1 MTATTFSLVFSGC
14 FVTLL
19 LWGCTTVVC
28 LVDEKLSIQP
38 STTTGYRSSKM
49 TASNATYGGPPWP
62 YTYAAC
68 GNNSQNCGQY
78 CSFCSQYQGTIMDCL
93 SLLFE
98 HLCLVKFRN
107 TMASLNDTEWCIW
120 GNVRGLYSNLSL
132 CTEQISDCLLIPW
145 PNPLVEETFV
155 NIHSTFFKECPSEEL
170 RDPSPAIVFALVI
183 TPICLIPVMVSL
195 VVLKTKNGDGS
206 S

>member
-1 MTATTFSLVFSGC
+1 MPC
-14 FVTLL
+14 
-19 LWGCTTVVC
+19 CTQSK
-28 LVDEKLSIQP
+28 KLSFNIVHGDQ
-38 STTTGYRSSKM
+38 SGKTHLYSFSSDMKG
-49 TASNATYGGPPWP
+49 ALGFIGVFLSFLSDATYGGPPWP